1 MKKRFLVLFVLFLAL
16 SVITSCKKKEDS
28 TQTGPVVTVAEE
40 KDYERRTFDKD
51 IPTLTVN
58 DDPIVERDT
67 TREENIEEEKV
78 EANESRKLSFVYRG
92 GSTLFRAT
100 FSSDKGEIK
109 TNISERYIPS
119 HSLQTPYIYG
129 IHRQP
134 VMMISLL
141 FGTK

>member
-67 TREENIEEEKV
+67 TREENIEEEK
-78 EANESRKLSFVYRG
+78 EKKEK
-92 GSTLFRAT
+92 TKRAEVNT
-100 FSSDKGEIK
+100 QTSD
-109 TNISERYIPS
+109 SPS
-119 HSLQTPYIYG
+119 AL
-129 IHRQP
+129 
-134 VMMISLL
+134 
-141 FGTK
+141 